1 MQTRIV
7 SRALAAEALGTLLLV
22 ATVVGSGIMAQ
33 RLTHDS
39 ALQLLSNSLATG
51 ANLFVLIAIF
61 APVSGAHFNP
71 AVTLA
76 LTIRREVSPGKAILY
91 MAAQIAG
98 GIVGTWTAHAM
109 FALPILEVGA
119 TARAGSGQWFA
130 EGVATFGLVL
140 TILATRQR
148 GDLAV
153 AVTVGLYIVAAYWF
167 TASTAF
173 ANPAVTVARALTA
186 SFSGI
191 RPMDVPPFAAV
202 QYAGATAASICFSY
216 IFSKKSGQSAEA
228 PHQ

>member
-1 MQTRIV
+1 
-7 SRALAAEALGTLLLV
+7 
-22 ATVVGSGIMAQ
+22 MAG
-33 RLTHDS
+33 RLTHDG

-191 RPMDVPPFAAV
+191 RPMDVLPFAAV